1 MKKRSRA
8 RIVYDILNH
17 LAFRGSTTITGVSY
31 IARMPYDR
39 AEELVMDLEKRGLVR
54 ITKTESGRIVS
65 ITDKG
70 LKALED
76 LEKAIKIL
84 EKLGLDTT

>member
-8 RIVYDILNH
+8 RIVYDILYH
-17 LAFRGSTTITGVSY
+17 LAYKGSTTITGLTY

-39 AEELVMDLEKRGLVR
+39 LENLLKELEGKGLVSIAYEGSSKR
-54 ITKTESGRIVS
+54 VS
-65 ITDKG
+65 ITEKG
-70 LKALED
+70 LKSLED

-84 EKLGLDTT
+84 EKLGLEG